1 MGRMGCSNPS
11 PSDPYRGLQGTGG
24 GREDRPLETEPELS
38 EGSFADR
45 KKCTEG
51 TDSPVE
57 TAGPTLDGMGHN
69 PCQLMGFAL
78 PAFDRNSDYEAAGCC
93 RQPREGRGLSKSRP
107 G

>member
-1 MGRMGCSNPS
+1 MGCWNPS
-11 PSDPYRGLQGTGG
+11 PSAPCRGLRGTDD
-24 GREDRPLETEPELS
+24 GREDRPLETESELS
-38 EGSFADR
+38 VGSFADR

-51 TDSPVE
+51 TDFPVE

-69 PCQLMGFAL
+69 LCQLMVFAL
-78 PAFDRNSDYEAAGCC
+78 PAFDRNSVCEAAGCC